1 MIERIWLH
9 PPLAFARLG
18 PSPTPCDNYH
28 YGRSDLSPRGTG
40 KTTVVPAPTFEV
52 ADDGTLTERQPEAGE
67 RVRFKDVN
75 GFRPICPFFELHG
88 TWTAADGRRHTDE
101 PITLAVLAECGIAL
115 ADVKWT
121 VNVANLKAHQCTGST
136 GDRIEASVELR
147 GDDHLRQPLEGRS
160 PAGADRPLVP
170 PGESLPL
177 GSVQLPRPAGGF
189 PELRLRFTPGT
200 GVVYGPT
207 NLLDRTS
214 RYLLPE
220 ERLFLA
226 PDAAWC
232 EFTLSGATD
241 ARTFPGGLFAGSTA
255 QDGGVSLGLV
265 DDVCDGLVSVTLAGL
280 TARARIVVTPP
291 DFAPDRR
298 PFTSL
303 ADGLADRVQREE
315 VSDPA
320 YIAEHRD
327 LTALEVRDLFERVL
341 EAMDAVNVDAQNNRA
356 TRENVRNA
364 QAQGL
369 PEDEAR
375 ARTFGQPDP
384 LPGVTLPLTER
395 GRRRHRRFVALEYLE
410 DLFRERPDLFRQ
422 IIRTPV
428 EEQRWHDRRMPV
440 AVRGSDAY
448 PMHLTRR
455 QYDLLAGW
463 VGSLRENV
471 EEGT

>member
-1 MIERIWLH
+1 MIEKIWLH

-18 PSPTPCDNYH
+18 PSPTPCGNYH
-28 YGRSDLSPRGTG
+28 YGGQSDLSPRGTG
-40 KTTVVPAPTFEV
+40 KTIVVPAPTLEV
-52 ADDGTLTERQPEAGE
+52 ADDGTLTERQPDPCE

-88 TWTAADGRRHTDE
+88 TWTSADGQRHTE
-101 PITLAVLAECGIAL
+101 KPITVDVLAEFGIDL
-115 ADVKWT
+115 AEVKWQ
-121 VNVANLKAHQCTGST
+121 VNVANLKAHQCTGSP
-136 GDRIEASVELR
+136 GDRIEAAVELR
-147 GDDHLRQPLEGRS
+147 GNDHLRHPLEGRS
-160 PAGADRPLVP
+160 PEGADQPLVP
-170 PGESLPL
+170 PGQSVPL
-177 GSVQLPRPAGGF
+177 GSVQLPQPGGAL
-189 PELRLRFTPGT
+189 PGLRLRFTPGT
-200 GVVYGPT
+200 GAVYGPS
-207 NLLDRTS
+207 NLLERTD

-220 ERLFLA
+220 DRLFLA

-241 ARTFPGGLFAGSTA
+241 VRTYPGRLFAGSTP
-255 QDGGVSLGLV
+255 QDGGVCLGLV
-265 DDVCDGLVSVTLAGL
+265 DDVCDGLVGVTLGDL

-320 YIAEHRD
+320 YID
-327 LTALEVRDLFERVL
+327 SDQTALEVRDLFERVL
-341 EAMDAVNVDAQNNRA
+341 EAMDAVNVDAQNDRA
-356 TRENVRNA
+356 TLENVRTA
-364 QAQGL
+364 RRLGL

-375 ARTFGQPDP
+375 ERTFSPPDP
-384 LPGVTLPLTER
+384 LPGVALGLTER
-395 GRRRHRRFVALEYLE
+395 GRRRHRRFVALEFLE
-410 DLFRERPDLFRQ
+410 DLFRERPDVLQRVV
-422 IIRTPV
+422 RGPV
-428 EEQRWHDRRMPV
+428 DESEWHDQRMPV
-440 AVRGSDAY
+440 AVRGSDGY

-463 VGSLRENV
+463 VNSLQETV

>member
-18 PSPTPCDNYH
+18 PSPTPCGNYH
-28 YGRSDLSPRGTG
+28 YGESDLSPRGTG
-40 KTTVVPAPTFEV
+40 KTTVVPAPTLEV
-52 ADDGTLTERQPEAGE
+52 ADDGTLSERQPDPGE

-88 TWTAADGRRHTDE
+88 TWTSADGQRHTDE
-101 PITLAVLAECGIAL
+101 PVTVDVLTEFGIDL

-121 VNVANLKAHQCTGST
+121 VKVANLKAHQCTRSP
-136 GDRIEASVELR
+136 GDRIEAAVELR
-147 GDDHLRQPLEGRS
+147 GDHHLREPLEGQS

-170 PGESLPL
+170 PGQSVPL
-177 GSVQLPRPAGGF
+177 GSVQLPRPGGGF
-189 PELRLRFTPGT
+189 PGLRLRFTPGT
-200 GVVYGPT
+200 GAVYGPS

-220 ERLFLA
+220 ERLILA

-241 ARTFPGGLFAGSTA
+241 ARTFPGGLFAGSTPE
-255 QDGGVSLGLV
+255 DGGVSLGLV
-265 DDVCDGLVSVTLAGL
+265 DDVCDGLVGVTLGGL

-303 ADGLADRVQREE
+303 ADGLADRVKREE
-315 VSDPA
+315 VSDPV
-320 YIAEHRD
+320 YIAGNRD

-341 EAMDAVNVDAQNNRA
+341 EAMDAVNVDAQNDRA
-356 TRENVRNA
+356 TLENVRRA
-364 QAQGL
+364 RRLGL

-375 ARTFGQPDP
+375 ERTFGPPDP

-395 GRRRHRRFVALEYLE
+395 GRRRHRRFVALEFLE
-410 DLFRERPDLFRQ
+410 DLFRERPELLRQ
-422 IIRTPV
+422 VIRTPV

-455 QYDLLAGW
+455 QYNLLAGW
-463 VGSLRENV
+463 VSSLRENV